1 MKIGTKSILRML
13 IERERR
19 ERHRERERE
28 REKDT
33 DYLEDTDS
41 YCEISFLKFHT

>member
-1 MKIGTKSILRML
+1 MKIGTKSILIML
-13 IERERR
+13 IERERG
-19 ERHRERERE
+19 ERDTERE

-41 YCEISFLKFHT
+41 YCEIGFLKFHT

>member
-19 ERHRERERE
+19 ERHRERE